1 MPIVRSSSDLQRN
14 ISGIYD
20 LCRDTREPVH
30 ITRNGGASLVVMDAE
45 EFDGR
50 MDLQQR
56 VFACEMRA
64 YHGIMRGYEDAE
76 AGRLTPPLAQVREEL
91 RDAR

>member
-14 ISGIYD
+14 ISEIYD
-20 LCRDTREPVH
+20 LCRDTREPVY

-45 EFDGR
+45 EFDAR
-50 MDLQQR
+50 MDFQQR
-56 VFACEMRA
+56 VFAREMRA
-64 YHGIMRGYEDAE
+64 YRGIMRGYEDAE
-76 AGRLTPPLAQVREEL
+76 AGRLTPLAQVREEL